1 MTRPDLPNPPD
12 QSSEDLR
19 TLFQELPR
27 ERAPGEEC
35 PTPDT
40 LWASAR
46 GELDPAENRRV
57 IDHTGRCPSCAEDW
71 RLARHMVR
79 SLEGRASGGGAGLA
93 DERPGL
99 SWPPRWLAA
108 AAAVMV
114 AVLGA
119 GILLWQQPGREP
131 VNRDE
136 PREAIASLVP
146 EDQPLPRGAPT
157 LRWVG
162 PEGATYALVVT
173 TMDVEILV
181 NEQGLTGSEYTLPQS
196 VVATLDPGT
205 VLLWHVKAA
214 LPDGSRARSL
224 TFMVRIE

>member
-1 MTRPDLPNPPD
+1 MTRPDFPNPPD
-12 QSSEDLR
+12 QGSEDLR

-35 PTPDT
+35 PSPDT

-71 RLARHMVR
+71 RLARHMGR
-79 SLEGRASGGGAGLA
+79 SLDGRAGGGASLA
-93 DERPGL
+93 DERPRP

-119 GILLWQQPGREP
+119 GILLWQQPGRKP
-131 VNRDE
+131 VYRDE
-136 PREAIASLVP
+136 PREAIEALVP
-146 EDQPLPRGAPT
+146 EDQPLPRDAPT
-157 LRWVG
+157 LRWAG

-173 TMDVEILV
+173 TMDAEILV
-181 NEQGLTGSEYTLPQS
+181 NEQRLTESEYTLPQS
-196 VVATLDPGT
+196 VVATLAPGAA
-205 VLLWHVKAA
+205 LLWHLKAM